1 MVGVNPYNIVLIL
14 AFCNRNMPS
23 ASASVLDRAANAL
36 VVLRQAGYHHAVHQ
50 KGDHYQDERAGDD
63 LGDDWIRV
71 LLQRESLRRKE
82 EQLNIYIYM
91 RRL

>member
-36 VVLRQAGYHHAVHQ
+36 VVLRQAGYHHAINQ
-50 KGDHYQDERAGDD
+50 KGDHHQNKGPGDH
-63 LGDDWIRV
+63 LGDDGIRV
-71 LLQRESLRRKE
+71 LLQREALIDKD
-82 EQLNIYIYM
+82 LD
-91 RRL
+91 